1 MFSTR
6 VQRRSAP
13 CPGVLNNYILSKKR
27 TAEKGVK
34 DLLEMLLRGDC
45 ARARVVACDSRE
57 AAGKKIGGIDPV
69 LGRVA
74 GEVILAVDERTVK
87 TVLQQIENIIAD
99 EEDDHV
105 PPLRNVLA
113 VGAANVLQSH
123 GGAAA
128 LVVLR
133 AEAIF
138 SLENEGDD
146 VVLGGEERVEGLAGD
161 AGALADFAHADAGI
175 RLILH

>member
-1 MFSTR
+1 
-6 VQRRSAP
+6 
-13 CPGVLNNYILSKKR
+13 
-27 TAEKGVK
+27 
-34 DLLEMLLRGDC
+34 MLLRGDC

-105 PPLRNVLA
+105 
-113 VGAANVLQSH
+113 
-123 GGAAA
+123 
-128 LVVLR
+128 
-133 AEAIF
+133 
-138 SLENEGDD
+138 
-146 VVLGGEERVEGLAGD
+146 
-161 AGALADFAHADAGI
+161 
-175 RLILH
+175 